1 MGNGNLLRL
10 GGLCGLLCVVVMIPA
25 YLVGTPDAPATA
37 AEAGSY
43 FGSPLGTFVLA
54 NGVLP
59 IFHVFFFLFFLGA
72 LRGLLARA
80 EGEAGALA
88 SVALAGGA
96 VFAALTSA
104 GFAAEVL
111 YPAAAMRFGA
121 FEPDAAFVYASLAL
135 SSWLY
140 HFCQVGTS
148 AMVAAASL
156 ISLGTGALPR
166 WLALAGFVVALVTLL
181 HFLVP
186 LLAALVGL
194 LWIAAVSALMLA
206 GGVGRAGGVRRT
218 RPAAR

>member
-88 SVALAGGA
+88 
-96 VFAALTSA
+96 SA